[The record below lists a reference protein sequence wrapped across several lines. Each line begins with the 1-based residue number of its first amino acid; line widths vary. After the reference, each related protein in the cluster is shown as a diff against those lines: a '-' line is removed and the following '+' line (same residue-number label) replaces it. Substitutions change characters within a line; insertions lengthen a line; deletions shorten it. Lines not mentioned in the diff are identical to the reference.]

1 MESNYMFYSQKRIFA
16 YKLGNFSY
24 GQGRSSLPGT
34 LVCPPSLEK
43 RGARA
48 PPPPNYMPE
57 RGGMCKAVSESMF
70 VYTVY
75 VCVYCI

>member
-48 PPPPNYMPE
+48 PPPQITCLKE
-57 RGGMCKAVSESMF
+57 G
-70 VYTVY
+70 
-75 VCVYCI
+75 VCVRL